1 LKLPLPSLTVV
12 IPNFNHGHLIEDQ
25 LRSIFA
31 QTVQPAKI
39 LVIDDASTDNSV
51 SVIRS
56 LISSRKNVEVI
67 CKEANS
73 GVVRAMNDGLHVAET
88 ECIGFLAADD
98 MILPGMFEKSLA
110 LLARHTEAAL
120 CSGVSLVHHLSGNH
134 EVPNRAAYPCSTSA
148 FLNPAGVRSSLLVL
162 EDWFMGNT
170 TIFRREPLLA
180 AGGFDLDLGSFADG
194 FLSRVL
200 ALRHGACF
208 IPEPLA
214 IWRRVD
220 AGYASSTRRDD
231 GGFEQIMLIANAR
244 MSTTFKDLFP
254 SDLIARCTARMLFRV
269 LCARLDNFEARV
281 RELLVAVQPVALGSM
296 FPLVIRWATR
306 ILKLLLFGMLRFR
319 DIPRVALSK
328 LARRRLPTPEASARS
343 D

>member
-1 LKLPLPSLTVV
+1 MKQPLPSLTVV
-12 IPNFNHGHLIEDQ
+12 IPNFNHGHLIGDQ
-25 LRSIFA
+25 LHSIFA

-39 LVIDDASTDNSV
+39 LVIDDASTDNSI
-51 SVIRS
+51 STIRS

-73 GVVRAMNDGLHVAET
+73 GVVRAMNDGLHAAESEYIT
-88 ECIGFLAADD
+88 FLAADD
-98 MILPGMFEKSLA
+98 VVLPDMFEKSLA
-110 LLARHTEAAL
+110 LLARHPEAGL
-120 CSGVSLVHHLSGNH
+120 SSGVSLVHHWSGNH
-134 EVPNRAAYPCSTSA
+134 EVPNRMAYPCSTPA
-148 FLNPAGVRSSLLVL
+148 FLNPARVRGSLLAL

-180 AGGFDLDLGSFADG
+180 AGGFDPELGSFADG

-214 IWRRVD
+214 IWRRLD
-220 AGYASSTRRDD
+220 AGYASSTNRDVGEFD
-231 GGFEQIMLIANAR
+231 QIRLITNAR

-254 SDLIARCTARMLFRV
+254 SDLIARCSSRMLFRV
-269 LCARLDNFEARV
+269 LCARLDRFEARAHV
-281 RELLVAVQPVALGSM
+281 
-296 FPLVIRWATR
+296 FPLFVRWATR

-328 LARRRLPTPEASARS
+328 LGSRRLPTPEAKRAPDETSS
-343 D
+343 